1 MSTAIGTSSARISE
15 WKVVKGGLVAG
26 AAIFGGQLLGFVR
39 QVVIAYLLGTGPPAD
54 ALSVA
59 FAPVDLWWAVFATTV
74 IFGFGPLLA
83 LPEQT
88 PAFSDLARPIFRLAV
103 GASVLFIFAAEP
115 LVRLLAP
122 GLSAETVSQAAR
134 LLRVT
139 ATAIPALSLSTLF
152 TALLY
157 SKRRFAFAAFHQGM
171 VNVSTVVG
179 ALLLHSWIGAAG
191 FAAGYAAG
199 AWLQLAAATWI
210 SWPILRGRTAS
221 RRRMGLR
228 KLIPGPAPVLSYSL
242 LIGLSPVVTRALA
255 STFGSGSTVAFEYCL
270 KLTGVPLAL
279 LVNSLSSSLM
289 SELAP
294 FRLRKNRRLA
304 VGVIGR
310 AAILTALAA
319 LAVVLLMIALAP
331 LVVSVLF
338 ERGRFSA
345 ASTRTVTDIL
355 TGFCP
360 VLVAWTALD
369 VISRSMFSLGEWR
382 IPSLCAGLA
391 LLINAAG
398 SLSGVISSARWIGL
412 PAVAGFGTA
421 AAVAAVCLWR
431 LGIEPKRA
439 S

>member
-1 MSTAIGTSSARISE
+1 
-15 WKVVKGGLVAG
+15 
-26 AAIFGGQLLGFVR
+26 
-39 QVVIAYLLGTGPPAD
+39 
-54 ALSVA
+54 
-59 FAPVDLWWAVFATTV
+59 
-74 IFGFGPLLA
+74 
-83 LPEQT
+83 
-88 PAFSDLARPIFRLAV
+88 
-103 GASVLFIFAAEP
+103 
-115 LVRLLAP
+115 
-122 GLSAETVSQAAR
+122 
-134 LLRVT
+134 
-139 ATAIPALSLSTLF
+139 
-152 TALLY
+152 
-157 SKRRFAFAAFHQGM
+157 
-171 VNVSTVVG
+171 
-179 ALLLHSWIGAAG
+179 
-191 FAAGYAAG
+191 
-199 AWLQLAAATWI
+199 
-210 SWPILRGRTAS
+210 
-221 RRRMGLR
+221 MGLHE
-228 KLIPGPAPVLSYSL
+228 LILGPGPVLSYSL

-279 LVNSLSSSLM
+279 LVNSLSSSLL

-294 FRLRKNRRLA
+294 FRLRTNRHLA

-360 VLVAWTALD
+360 VLIAWTALD

>member
-83 LPEQT
+83 LPERT
-88 PAFSDLARPIFRLAV
+88 PAFSDLAWPIFRLAV
-103 GASVLFIFAAEP
+103 AASVLFIFAAEP

-122 GLSAETVSQAAR
+122 GLSAETVSQATQ

-171 VNVSTVVG
+171 VNVSTVVV

-210 SWPILRGRTAS
+210 SWPILRGRTAAH
-221 RRRMGLR
+221 RRMGLHE
-228 KLIPGPAPVLSYSL
+228 LILGPGPVLSYSL
-242 LIGLSPVVTRALA
+242 LIGLSPVVTR
-255 STFGSGSTVAFEYCL
+255 L

-279 LVNSLSSSLM
+279 LVNSLSSSLL

-294 FRLRKNRRLA
+294 FRLRTNRHLA

-360 VLVAWTALD
+360 VLIAWTALD